1 MSLLNDIVLL
11 RKKGLSSS
19 EIRTKLEEDGVE
31 ESQIQYYLKK
41 SDELFFN
48 QMTRPKKTET
58 ASTNNTNKVLKIIT
72 LILCL
77 LLLVSIFFGYITTG
91 LLGLLIIWILIRYSS
106 F

>member
-1 MSLLNDIVLL
+1 MSQLNDIVSL

-19 EIRTKLEEDGVE
+19 EIRQKLEEDGVE

-48 QMTRPKKTET
+48 QMTSPKKNET
-58 ASTNNTNKVLKIIT
+58 ASTNNTSKVLKIIT

-77 LLLVSIFFGYITTG
+77 LLLVSIFFGYVTTG
-91 LLGLLIIWILIRYSS
+91 LLGLLVIYILIRYSS

>member
-1 MSLLNDIVLL
+1 MSQLNDIVSQ

-19 EIRTKLEEDGVE
+19 EIRQKLEEDGVE
-31 ESQIQYYLKK
+31 EAQIQFYLQK

-48 QMTRPKKTET
+48 QMMSPKKTET
-58 ASTNNTNKVLKIIT
+58 ASTNNATKVIKIIT

-77 LLLVSIFFGYITTG
+77 LLLISIFLGYITTG

>member
-1 MSLLNDIVLL
+1 MSQLNDIVSL

-31 ESQIQYYLKK
+31 ESQIQYYLQK
-41 SDELFFN
+41 SDERFLN
-48 QMTRPKKTET
+48 EMTRPKKTET

-91 LLGLLIIWILIRYSS
+91 LLGLLIIWS
-106 F
+106 